1 MKKSTV
7 AQDKLYFNHLLCIV
21 ICLTLSACATG
32 YYKNRG
38 ITGGYSDT
46 QLAPDM
52 FRVSFSGN
60 GFVSN
65 ERAQDMA
72 LLRAADL
79 TLMHGYKYF
88 IVGGESDTSTNQTV
102 STPGHSYTTGFVS
115 MNANSASYSGQTT
128 YFPGMN
134 INIYRAGHQLLI
146 QCLNHRPDSTM
157 TFDARFIMKT
167 LKAKY
172 KVEDK
177 PSSVINANSN
187 GSSRDERK
195 APTMTRRHAG
205 ETIFVE
211 DP

>member
-1 MKKSTV
+1 MKNIHFLTG
-7 AQDKLYFNHLLCIV
+7 KLYFT
-21 ICLTLSACATG
+21 CLILFVTCVMLSACATG

-46 QLAPDM
+46 QLAPDV

-60 GFVSN
+60 GYVSD

-88 IVGGESDTSTNQTV
+88 IVGSESDTSTNQSV
-102 STPGHSYTTGFVS
+102 STPGHSYTTGSVS

-134 INIYRAGHQLLI
+134 INIYRAGHQFLI

-157 TFDARFIMKT
+157 TFDARFIMNT
-167 LKAKY
+167 MKAKY
-172 KVEDK
+172 KIEDK
-177 PSSVINANSN
+177 PSSITHADSKTTNR
-187 GSSRDERK
+187 GERK
-195 APTMTRRHAG
+195 NSTTSMKQSG
-205 ETIFVE
+205 GTIFIE